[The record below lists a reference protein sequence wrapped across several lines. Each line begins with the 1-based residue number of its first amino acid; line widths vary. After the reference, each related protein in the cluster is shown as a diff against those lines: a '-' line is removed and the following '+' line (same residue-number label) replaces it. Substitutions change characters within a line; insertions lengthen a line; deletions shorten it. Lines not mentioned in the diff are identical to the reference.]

1 MVIIRRP
8 RQFPPI
14 PSNKEII
21 EKATTNNVIDLS
33 KIRDIKFAIKSK
45 VRERISKATKTKLRK
60 KEIVDYFSKIY
71 TKYMDGEYVFRKNH
85 FMSYRDK
92 NGSLKRVK
100 VKSDKMRIWNCFLR
114 LYNVYGIEEKEFNE
128 YLLYI
133 MEQAIVN
140 GKVRKI
146 GQLVSFITLETNTDE
161 YFYDRKKRKIFTEK
175 REESI
180 SRSKEHSRYFN
191 E

>member
-92 NGSLKRVK
+92 NGSISRLGRVHDSEILFK
-100 VKSDKMRIWNCFLR
+100 GAYMLLGPFTYFNAR
-114 LYNVYGIEEKEFNE
+114 LYVIYKIYQMKKLGKIPRWEELESEEIFD
-128 YLLYI
+128 
-133 MEQAIVN
+133 
-140 GKVRKI
+140 KI
-146 GQLVSFITLETNTDE
+146 
-161 YFYDRKKRKIFTEK
+161 TE
-175 REESI
+175 
-180 SRSKEHSRYFN
+180 
-191 E
+191 